1 MASAPVKSRFL
12 PNRAGDSPFG
22 LDNSLP
28 ADKDDKRR
36 HHQVPTEDSFTPDHP
51 LPLFLSRRADEHE
64 QRGSSRLLKA
74 SALVITAT
82 ASAIAI
88 ALSLGNPVKGIGD
101 VTASLADMSGLRPR
115 TDQSP
120 PIIQSTQALP
130 PTARGATSRAET
142 AAADQGQTEISEPP
156 SGAVLKQFQAW
167 AAREAREDAQAQ
179 AEPAQPLQNTQ
190 AKAESEQPAQN
201 ARAQV
206 LEDDPAP
213 VRHIRKYRRVRTV
226 QSARAEIRHP
236 RARVQRHQNARVE
249 VRPVQDAR
257 AQAQPGQNPQPP
269 QPPSFLQS
277 LGWQ

>member
-1 MASAPVKSRFL
+1 
-12 PNRAGDSPFG
+12 
-22 LDNSLP
+22 
-28 ADKDDKRR
+28 
-36 HHQVPTEDSFTPDHP
+36 VPTEDSFTPDHP

-88 ALSLGNPVKGIGD
+88 ALSLGNPVKVIGD

-130 PTARGATSRAET
+130 PTARGAISRAET

-156 SGAVLKQFQAW
+156 SGAVLKQFRAW
-167 AAREAREDAQAQ
+167 AAREDAQAQ
-179 AEPAQPLQNTQ
+179 AEPAQPVQNTQ
-190 AKAESEQPAQN
+190 AKAEPEQPAQN